1 MGAPCKLESTGS
13 HVVLGV
19 LSTFDAMAGFWLLV
33 YRPRARRQGRSLD
46 LGIAIWISPSKVA
59 KVLERPVEAEYEWF
73 GVVMAHDFNNNTVF
87 MVAAIIGGVVLLL
100 GLVGA
105 LA

>member
-1 MGAPCKLESTGS
+1 MGAPCKRESTGT

-33 YRPRARRQGRSLD
+33 YRLRARRQAGAVARD
-46 LGIAIWISPSKVA
+46 VAIWIILSKVA

-73 GVVMAHDFNNNTVF
+73 GVRDGTR
-87 MVAAIIGGVVLLL
+87 L
-100 GLVGA
+100 
-105 LA
+105 